1 MFAKYIKINIKNHF
15 LQYLFVIVFEIFLL
29 LAILI
34 SNGIYLDSAT
44 KENDAEYFARYFD
57 FNFGSGRVKSS
68 EISEKIEDFAAKI
81 PYEFDYMSISMTLE
95 TDNKNDK
102 YTDNV
107 LFLFSDYEHLKKH
120 MLKCFV
126 KSEADLPT
134 EEEIHNKS
142 KTILVGNS
150 AGTMTSFRDE
160 NGELIFFTPEY
171 QFDDN
176 GNITLYGEKYEVC
189 GRYNNIGVIL
199 FWGSQPDNA
208 LLGGL
213 RFEMSDIMNEK
224 QAQEIYELY
233 KEIFVEEP
241 SYLLLPEVQGLLE
254 QRTTAT
260 NILVSLL
267 LIVISVLNIMLVFR
281 YLLSSKKMI
290 FAVFR
295 FCGFNKS
302 VCLKYSF
309 AEFMLISL
317 ISSSASIFIFN
328 QIIKPF
334 MTNYY
339 SIFSAVYTVD
349 YYFFLFGMFIAACA
363 VMFFIYIAPSLS
375 KSVTAELREI

>member
-15 LQYLFVIVFEIFLL
+15 LQYLFIIVFEIFLL
-29 LAILI
+29 LAILV
-34 SNGIYLDSAT
+34 SNGIYLDSVS
-44 KENDAEYFARYFD
+44 KENDAEYWATWFD
-57 FNFGSGRVKSS
+57 FSFGSGRVKSS
-68 EISEKIEDFAAKI
+68 EISKKIEEFAEKI
-81 PYEFDYMSISMTLE
+81 PYKFDYMTISISSE

-102 YTDNV
+102 YTDHV

-120 MLKCFV
+120 MLKYFV

-134 EEEIHNKS
+134 EEQIHNKS
-142 KTILVGNS
+142 KTVLVGGR
-150 AGTMTSFRDE
+150 AGSTIYLKDLK
-160 NGELIFFTPEY
+160 GELYAFTPEY
-171 QFDDN
+171 HFNDN
-176 GNITLYGEKYEVC
+176 GNITVFDEKYEVC
-189 GRYNNIGVIL
+189 GRFNGDGIVF

-213 RFEMSDIMNEK
+213 HFKMSDIISEK

-233 KEIFVEEP
+233 NEIFGEEP
-241 SYLLLPEVQGLLE
+241 AYLQLPEIQGLLE
-254 QRTTAT
+254 QRTNAA

-281 YLLSSKKMI
+281 YLLTSKKKI

-302 VCLKYSF
+302 VCLKYCL

-317 ISSSASIFIFN
+317 VSSAASIIIFN

-339 SIFSAVYTVD
+339 SIFSAVFSAD
-349 YYFFLFGMFIAACA
+349 YYVLLFGMFIAACTA
-363 VMFFIYIAPSLS
+363 MFLIYIAPSLS
-375 KSVTAELREI
+375 KSVTEELREI

>member
-1 MFAKYIKINIKNHF
+1 MFGKYIKINIKNHF
-15 LQYLFVIVFEIFLL
+15 LQYLFIIVFEIFLM
-29 LAILI
+29 LAILV
-34 SNGIYLDSAT
+34 SNGIYLDSAS
-44 KENDAEYFARYFD
+44 KENEAEYWATW
-57 FNFGSGRVKSS
+57 FNFRFGSGRVKSS
-68 EISEKIEDFAAKI
+68 EISEKIEEFAAKI
-81 PYEFDYMSISMTLE
+81 PYEFDYMSIYMASE

-102 YTDNV
+102 YTENV

-120 MLKCFV
+120 MLKYFV
-126 KSEADLPT
+126 KSAADLPT
-134 EEEIHNKS
+134 EEQFHNKS
-142 KTILVGNS
+142 KTVLVGS
-150 AGTMTSFRDE
+150 RAGSTIYLKDTKDE
-160 NGELIFFTPEY
+160 TFAFTPEF

-176 GNITLYGEKYEVC
+176 GKIIAFDEKYEVC
-189 GRYNNIGVIL
+189 GRFNGDGIVF

-213 RFEMSDIMNEK
+213 RFKMSDIISEK

-233 KEIFVEEP
+233 KEIFGEEP
-241 SYLLLPEVQGLLE
+241 SYSQLPEVQGLLE
-254 QRTTAT
+254 QRTNAA

-281 YLLSSKKMI
+281 YLLSSKKTI

-317 ISSSASIFIFN
+317 ISSAASIFVFN

-339 SIFSAVYTVD
+339 SIFSAIFTVD

-363 VMFFIYIAPSLS
+363 AMFFIYIAPSLS

>member
-15 LQYLFVIVFEIFLL
+15 LQYLFIIVFEIFLL
-29 LAILI
+29 IAILV
-34 SNGIYLDSAT
+34 SNGIYLDSAS
-44 KENDAEYFARYFD
+44 KENSADYWAKDFD
-57 FNFGSGRVKSS
+57 FAFSSRIKSS

-81 PYEFDYMSISMTLE
+81 PYEYDYMTISISSE

-102 YTDNV
+102 YTDHI

-120 MLKCFV
+120 MLKYFV

-134 EEEIHNKS
+134 EEEFNNRS
-142 KTILVGNS
+142 KTVLVGSS
-150 AGTMTSFRDE
+150 AGSTIYLKDPK
-160 NGELIFFTPEY
+160 GGIYPFTPEF

-176 GNITLYGEKYEVC
+176 GNVTVFDEKYEVC
-189 GRYNNIGVIL
+189 GRFNGDGIVL

-208 LLGGL
+208 LIGRLG
-213 RFEMSDIMNEK
+213 FHMSDIISEK
-224 QAQEIYELY
+224 QVQEVYELY
-233 KEIFVEEP
+233 KEIFGDET
-241 SYLLLPEVQGLLE
+241 SYLKLPEVQGLLE
-254 QRTTAT
+254 QRKTAA
-260 NILVSLL
+260 NILMSLL
-267 LIVISVLNIMLVFR
+267 LIVISVLNVMLVFR
-281 YLLSSKKMI
+281 YLLSSKKKI

-317 ISSSASIFIFN
+317 ISTAASIFVFN

-339 SIFSAVYTVD
+339 SIFSAVFTVD

-363 VMFFIYIAPSLS
+363 AMFFIYIAPSLS

>member
-1 MFAKYIKINIKNHF
+1 MN
-15 LQYLFVIVFEIFLL
+15 VF
-29 LAILI
+29 
-34 SNGIYLDSAT
+34 
-44 KENDAEYFARYFD
+44 
-57 FNFGSGRVKSS
+57 
-68 EISEKIEDFAAKI
+68 
-81 PYEFDYMSISMTLE
+81 MSTE

-102 YTDNV
+102 YTQNV

-120 MLKCFV
+120 LLKYFV
-126 KSEADLPT
+126 NSVANLPT
-134 EEEIHNKS
+134 EEQFKNKT
-142 KTILVGNS
+142 KTVLVGEK
-150 AGTMTSFRDE
+150 AGSTIYPKDAKDE
-160 NGELIFFTPEY
+160 IFAFTPEF

-176 GNITLYGEKYEVC
+176 EKIITFDEKYDVC
-189 GRYNNIGVIL
+189 GRFNGNGIVF
-199 FWGSQPDNA
+199 FWGSQPNNA
-208 LLGGL
+208 MISGL
-213 RFEMSDIMNEK
+213 QFQMSDIISEK

-233 KEIFVEEP
+233 TEIFGQETA
-241 SYLLLPEVQGLLE
+241 YLQLPKIQGLLE
-254 QRTTAT
+254 QRTNAA

-281 YLLSSKKMI
+281 YLLSSKKKI

-317 ISSSASIFIFN
+317 VSSAMSIFVFN

-339 SIFSAVYTVD
+339 SIFNTVFTAD
-349 YYFFLFGMFIAACA
+349 YFFPLFGMFTAACA

>member
-1 MFAKYIKINIKNHF
+1 MFSKYIKINIKNHF
-15 LQYLFVIVFEIFLL
+15 LQYLSIIVFEIFLL

-34 SNGIYLDSAT
+34 SNGIFLDYAS
-44 KENDAEYFARYFD
+44 KENSAEYFAKF
-57 FNFGSGRVKSS
+57 FEFSFGSRIRSS
-68 EISEKIEDFAAKI
+68 EISEKIEEFAEKI
-81 PYEFDYMSISMTLE
+81 PYEFDYMAIDMSSG
-95 TDNKNDK
+95 TDNLNDK
-102 YTDNV
+102 YTGNV

-120 MLKCFV
+120 MLKYFV
-126 KSEADLPT
+126 KSVADLPT
-134 EEEIHNKS
+134 EEQFNNKS
-142 KTILVGNS
+142 KTVLVGGR
-150 AGTMTSFRDE
+150 AGITRYLKDVNDE
-160 NGELIFFTPEY
+160 ISPFTPEF

-176 GNITLYGEKYEVC
+176 GKIISFDEKYEVC
-189 GRYNNIGVIL
+189 GRFNGDGIVF
-199 FWGSQPDNA
+199 FWGSQPSNA
-208 LLGGL
+208 LISGL
-213 RFEMSDIMNEK
+213 CFQMSDIVNEK

-233 KEIFVEEP
+233 SEIFGQEPAYVE
-241 SYLLLPEVQGLLE
+241 LPKVQGLLE
-254 QRTTAT
+254 QRTNAA

-281 YLLSSKKMI
+281 YLLSSKKTI

-317 ISSSASIFIFN
+317 VSSAASLLVFN

-339 SIFSAVYTVD
+339 GIFDTVYTVD

-363 VMFFIYIAPSLS
+363 AMFFIYIAPSLS

>member
-34 SNGIYLDSAT
+34 SNGIYLDSAS
-44 KENDAEYFARYFD
+44 KENDAEYWAKYFE
-57 FNFGSGRVKSS
+57 FSFSSGSIKSS
-68 EISEKIEDFAAKI
+68 EISGKVEDFAAKI
-81 PYEFDYMSISMTLE
+81 PYEYDYMGIPMTLE

-107 LFLFSDYEHLKKH
+107 LFIFSDYEHLKKH
-120 MLKCFV
+120 MLKYFV

-134 EEEIHNKS
+134 EEQFHNKS
-142 KTILVGNS
+142 KTVLVGVK
-150 AGTMTSFRDE
+150 AGSTIYLKDE
-160 NGELIFFTPEY
+160 PLPFTPEF

-189 GRYNNIGVIL
+189 GRFNNTGVIL

-208 LLGGL
+208 LLSGL
-213 RFEMSDIMNEK
+213 AFEMTDIMNVK

-233 KEIFVEEP
+233 KEVFGEEP
-241 SYLLLPEVQGLLE
+241 SYSQLPELQGLLE
-254 QRTTAT
+254 QRTNSA

-281 YLLSSKKMI
+281 YLLSSKKKI

-302 VCLKYSF
+302 VCLKYSI
-309 AEFMLISL
+309 AELMLISI
-317 ISSSASIFIFN
+317 ISSTASLFIFN

-339 SIFSAVYTVD
+339 STFSAVFTAD

-363 VMFFIYIAPSLS
+363 AMFFIYIAPSFS
-375 KSVTAELREI
+375 KSVTAKLREI